1 MAEFSDTLYSVN
13 QCNDQGARI
22 IYTPFFLFESK
33 SLMDNAETGPDLG
46 EQVKKM
52 TKTPTQTILW
62 FYNSMLSHKYFPYPM
77 PGT

>member
-46 EQVKKM
+46 EQV
-52 TKTPTQTILW
+52 
-62 FYNSMLSHKYFPYPM
+62 
-77 PGT
+77 